1 MLQLFNSLTR
11 QREPLKTLD
20 PGRVRLYVCG
30 ITVYDYCHLG
40 HARFLIVFDMFVRYL
55 RARDWQVRYVRN
67 ITDIDDKI
75 IRRAAETGTAPEAI
89 AERFSAAMS
98 EDEAALGL
106 IAPDVEP
113 RATAHIDSIIAMI
126 ERLIEGNAAY
136 VGDNGD
142 VYYDVSTF
150 AHYGML
156 SGRRPAELR
165 AGARIAVDE
174 AKDDPLD
181 FVLWKAA
188 KTGEPAWD
196 SPWGAGRPGWHI
208 ECSAMSTHCLGDS
221 FDIHGGGLDLAF
233 PHHENEIA
241 QSEAATGQ
249 RYVGL
254 WMHNGFV
261 TVDDEK
267 MSKSLGNFLTLR
279 EVLKQYEAEAI
290 RYFVLAT
297 HYRSPLAYNAAA
309 MDSAASALAR
319 LYTTLRDAPS
329 DGDARASINSDY
341 QDRFIEAMED
351 DLNTPAAIAVLFDM
365 AREANRAGDD
375 DPDKRAA
382 LAAGLRELGAMIGL
396 LQQDAEAYLQAGSAN
411 EDGMDA
417 ATIESMLE
425 QRRAARATRDFDTAD
440 RIRDELTAA
449 GIVLEDSPDGTK
461 WRRG

>member
-1 MLQLFNSLTR
+1 MLKLFNSLTR
-11 QREPLKTLD
+11 QREPLETLE
-20 PGRVRLYVCG
+20 PGHVRLYVCG

-55 RARDWQVRYVRN
+55 RAQGWQVRYVRN

-75 IRRAAETGTAPEAI
+75 IRRAAESGATPEEI
-89 AERFSAAMS
+89 AERFTVAMN

-106 IAPDVEP
+106 IAPDVAP
-113 RATAHIDSIIAMI
+113 RATAHVGQIIAMI
-126 ERLIEGNAAY
+126 ERLIEKGAAY
-136 VGDNGD
+136 VGGNGD

-150 AHYGML
+150 ERYGAL
-156 SGRRPAELR
+156 SGRKPSELR
-165 AGARIAVDE
+165 SGARIAVNE

-188 KTGEPAWD
+188 KPEEPSWD

-208 ECSAMSTHCLGDS
+208 ECSAMSTHCLGES
-221 FDIHGGGLDLAF
+221 FDIHGGGLDLQF

-241 QSEAATGQ
+241 QSEAATG
-249 RYVGL
+249 RHYVGL

-261 TVDDEK
+261 TVNDEK

-279 EVLKQYEAEAI
+279 DVLKEYDAESI
-290 RYFVLAT
+290 RYFVLST

-319 LYTTLRDAPS
+319 LYTTLRDAPD
-329 DGDARASINSDY
+329 DGQAGASVNADY
-341 QDRFIEAMED
+341 RQRFIAAMDD

-365 AREANRAGDD
+365 AREANRAGAEDRE
-375 DPDKRAA
+375 KRAA
-382 LAAGLRELGAMIGL
+382 LAADLRELGAMIGL
-396 LQQDAEAYLQAGSAN
+396 LQQDADGYLQAGRAGS
-411 EDGMDA
+411 DGLDE
-417 ATIESMLE
+417 ATIEAMLE
-425 QRRAARATRDFDTAD
+425 QRREARAARDFATAD

-449 GIVLEDSPDGTK
+449 DIVLEDSPHGTK